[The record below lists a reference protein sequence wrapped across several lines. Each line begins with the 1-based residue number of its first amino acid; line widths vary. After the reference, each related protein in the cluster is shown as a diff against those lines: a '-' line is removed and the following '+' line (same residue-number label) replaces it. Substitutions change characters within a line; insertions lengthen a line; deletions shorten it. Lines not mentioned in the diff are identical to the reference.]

1 MIFIVTIFRLYLPLP
16 GTSWSL
22 GVLLYNLTHGDI
34 PFHTDTAICRYIS
47 IVIIITINSSHHEYH
62 HHYQIQHRFH
72 SNHHNQRQQEQHRH
86 RLQPSFCSLFRAR
99 PRIRSSLSPECQD
112 LILQCLKVVYNES
125 IGLLNQHQMASHISM
140 SYSAVIQGLRDN
152 DQGALKI
159 VVSLEV
165 FYQRCVRQREWP
177 WSLSSRIHGYRWEIH
192 E

>member
-1 MIFIVTIFRLYLPLP
+1 M
-16 GTSWSL
+16 GTSLSTQTL
-22 GVLLYNLTHGDI
+22 PSAGIN
-34 PFHTDTAICRYIS
+34 
-47 IVIIITINSSHHEYH
+47 IVNIIITTNLIIIIINSSHHEYH
-62 HHYQIQHRFH
+62 HHYQIQHRYH
-72 SNHHNQRQQEQHRH
+72 PNHHNQQQQEQHRH
-86 RLQPSFCSLFRAR
+86 HLQPSFCFLFRAR

-125 IGLLNQHQMASHISM
+125 MGLLNQHQMASHISM

-159 VVSLEV
+159 VVNIEV